1 MRTGISFFAT
11 IVGSAVTRTVNLPFL
26 VISNLSVDINDKAL
40 LQQFAQASDMVEIQD
55 ANGNYLGTFAPP
67 FGKLP
72 PGVRSPHTDA
82 EIEELRK
89 QADGRPLADILRDLE
104 NLA

>member
-1 MRTGISFFAT
+1 MMVEKNKQLRRMDMS
-11 IVGSAVTRTVNLPFL
+11 IV
-26 VISNLSVDINDKAL
+26 INDKAL
-40 LQQFAQASDMVEIQD
+40 LQQFAEASDTVEIHD

-72 PGVRSPHTDA
+72 PGVRSPHSDS

-89 QADGRPLADILRDLE
+89 QPDGRPLADILRDLE
-104 NLA
+104 KLA